1 MDFIKSLAVAA
12 SGLRA
17 QAGRMRVI
25 SENIAN
31 ADSTAQTPEG
41 DPYRRRIPTFVSQLD
56 RALDAAAPGETRPD
70 CVRVEVSARTS
81 SRERAGLR
89 EVSQREWSRGNDR
102 HA

>member
-56 RALDAAAPGETRPD
+56 RALDTFQLM
-70 CVRVEVSARTS
+70 VRAFVAD
-81 SRERAGLR
+81 LR
-89 EVSQREWSRGNDR
+89 DLI
-102 HA
+102 